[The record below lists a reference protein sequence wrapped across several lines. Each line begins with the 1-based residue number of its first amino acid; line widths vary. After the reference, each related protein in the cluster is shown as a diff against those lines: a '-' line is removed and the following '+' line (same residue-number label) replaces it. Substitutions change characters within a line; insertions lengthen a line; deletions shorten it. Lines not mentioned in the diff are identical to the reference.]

1 MSGIRGP
8 RQRRPERQRNH
19 GRGERPRP
27 RRQKPLL
34 HGTLL
39 MDNEPPSKP
48 GKAAEQRLPL
58 GGAHSF
64 LNLSSFC
71 YCKIRSQYTRFV
83 LFYHIFLPCRKDCW
97 NPLRPSFCASRPSWE
112 SWRLHRSR
120 ISTQSRLAICSSCQY
135 NVIVSKRHIASMNG
149 CIPEPLCNGNTVSL
163 QQRKA
168 LPEFERNGISSQKR
182 HLFPPQALNKS
193 VFLLS
198 PNIFIAKK
206 VARKP

>member
-1 MSGIRGP
+1 MS
-8 RQRRPERQRNH
+8 RPQNRES
-19 GRGERPRP
+19 GGA
-27 RRQKPLL
+27 
-34 HGTLL
+34 TLT
-39 MDNEPPSKP
+39 PF
-48 GKAAEQRLPL
+48 

-135 NVIVSKRHIASMNG
+135 NMIVSKRHIASMNG